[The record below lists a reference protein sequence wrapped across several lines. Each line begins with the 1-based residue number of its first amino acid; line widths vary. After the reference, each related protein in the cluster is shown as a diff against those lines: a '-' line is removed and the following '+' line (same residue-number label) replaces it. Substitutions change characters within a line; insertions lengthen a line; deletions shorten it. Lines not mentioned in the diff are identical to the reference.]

1 MPDYNGHGF
10 HQGDDGAVFGTTD
23 GSATG
28 SEGDYDLWDWKQIM
42 AAVSGMSAGAGDDVN
57 LSHARSVSDPRS
69 LQDAANTYYRVQ
81 KSLEAVAKSLVDQAK
96 ALAGED
102 GPWKGPAADSFL
114 DTMTTFS
121 RQVAANAKV
130 LSGGSTGRHSVPQ
143 QLANNAVTLRN
154 ARLKLAEIDTWYANR
169 AQQLGLTPMSNGL
182 IPISQKPELVRNMT
196 EDMRTVLKSLASHY
210 QFTSDTIV
218 SPQPVPSPINTP
230 DEHQGPGGD
239 GPGGGPGPL
248 PDPQGVGGDL
258 PGGGDLASLAAGPG
272 LDGLGGP
279 GDLGAGPGG
288 ADGLDDLAGLGGPGG
303 LSELGGPGG
312 LNGAG
317 LPDLPGLSFPG
328 GLGLGPG
335 GLAALDPGTFPG
347 LGGLGG
353 HGGLDKLGGLDGTDL
368 GGLPALGTLGALGL
382 GGLAGLGGPG
392 AAGKGLAAG
401 RGTVSGLAGFPR
413 GLGLGGRADRTGEE
427 TAGEE
432 LQDGAGTATESSLP
446 TGMGGAGMPFMPGM
460 GGGAPAG
467 RGDGSGE
474 RSDASGLLT
483 PSTEPWE
490 AGAESGEP
498 EAGSGT
504 GAAAGGEGLTAG
516 GVPLVPAAGVAG
528 AAGRSEEGT
537 GARSEAA
544 GLLDAGTEPWTAG
557 AVREAAVLP
566 GFGGPVTALAAGT
579 ATGTGTA
586 TAAKVAGAG
595 AAAKGTATP
604 PAAPAEA
611 GTTASG
617 SATATGPGDA
627 ERRTAVLPRPAAGG
641 TEEDTALWE
650 RGAGAFVPLLWAA
663 APARHGQ
670 GEERPAEGS
679 AVAAEP
685 AEPWSTWQPDR
696 TGGAAGGAGQAL
708 GAAVFGCGDG
718 GPEAPASEEETVEA
732 EEETA
737 PRGVAD
743 LLLLDESTW
752 GGSPDG
758 SATTY

>member
-42 AAVSGMSAGAGDDVN
+42 AAVSGMSAGVGDDAN

-154 ARLKLAEIDTWYANR
+154 ARLKLAEIDTWYADR

-210 QFTSDTIV
+210 RFTSDTIV
-218 SPQPVPSPINTP
+218 SPQPVPSPVNTP

-272 LDGLGGP
+272 LDGLGAP

-303 LSELGGPGG
+303 LSELGGAGG
-312 LNGAG
+312 LDGAG

-335 GLAALDPGTFPG
+335 GLAALDPGTYPG
-347 LGGLGG
+347 LADLGG
-353 HGGLDKLGGLDGTDL
+353 HGGLDKLGGLDGTDF
-368 GGLPALGTLGALGL
+368 GGLPTLGTLGALGL

-392 AAGKGLAAG
+392 VVGKGLTTG
-401 RGTVSGLAGFPR
+401 RGTASGLAGFPR

-427 TAGEE
+427 AAGEE
-432 LQDGAGTATESSLP
+432 LQDGAGTATGLPVGAATESGLP

-490 AGAESGEP
+490 AGAASGEP
-498 EAGSGT
+498 EAGSAA

-516 GVPLVPAAGVAG
+516 GVPLLPAAGVAG
-528 AAGRSEEGT
+528 TAGR
-537 GARSEAA
+537 
-544 GLLDAGTEPWTAG
+544 
-557 AVREAAVLP
+557 
-566 GFGGPVTALAAGT
+566 
-579 ATGTGTA
+579 
-586 TAAKVAGAG
+586 
-595 AAAKGTATP
+595 
-604 PAAPAEA
+604 
-611 GTTASG
+611 
-617 SATATGPGDA
+617 
-627 ERRTAVLPRPAAGG
+627 
-641 TEEDTALWE
+641 
-650 RGAGAFVPLLWAA
+650 
-663 APARHGQ
+663 
-670 GEERPAEGS
+670 
-679 AVAAEP
+679 
-685 AEPWSTWQPDR
+685 
-696 TGGAAGGAGQAL
+696 
-708 GAAVFGCGDG
+708 
-718 GPEAPASEEETVEA
+718 TVEK
-732 EEETA
+732 
-737 PRGVAD
+737 
-743 LLLLDESTW
+743 
-752 GGSPDG
+752 
-758 SATTY
+758 